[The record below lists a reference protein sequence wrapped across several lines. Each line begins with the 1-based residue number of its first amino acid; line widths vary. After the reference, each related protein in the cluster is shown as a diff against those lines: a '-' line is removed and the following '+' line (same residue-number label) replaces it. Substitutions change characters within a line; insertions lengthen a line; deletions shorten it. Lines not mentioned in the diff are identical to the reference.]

1 MWEVIRDVNVRLI
14 DVSNIKSLD
23 DEILNNNIPFTLEIL
38 NISDT
43 NIKGD
48 FLKSL

>member
-1 MWEVIRDVNVRLI
+1 MWEVIRDINVKSI
-14 DVSNIKSLD
+14 DASHVKALD

-38 NISDT
+38 NISNT